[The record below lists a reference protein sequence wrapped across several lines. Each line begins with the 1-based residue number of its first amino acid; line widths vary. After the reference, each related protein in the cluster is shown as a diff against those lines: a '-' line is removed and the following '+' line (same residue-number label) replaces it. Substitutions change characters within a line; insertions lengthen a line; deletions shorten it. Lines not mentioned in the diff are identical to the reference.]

1 MNLNESTISDFAN
14 FLSVIRGRSENTVK
28 AYTRDVSEF
37 FKFLKENRKLVTL
50 ENITTHEIRAF
61 LFSLHGKNRNVSLAR
76 KLSSLRTFFKF
87 LIREGLLTDNPA
99 MDAVPP
105 RRQRKQPRFL
115 NIDEAFAL
123 MDVPDA
129 SDPAG
134 IRDRAALELLYSSGL
149 RIGELV
155 GLNLEDLD
163 ARQGLV
169 RVLGKGSKERLVPV
183 GSRALQALNDYLAV
197 RSELGGQQK
206 AEKNPALFLG
216 LRGGRLND
224 RYFRRRF
231 DGYIKILSLE
241 TELSPHSL
249 RHTFATHMLEAGAD
263 IRSIQELLG
272 HASLSTTQIYTHL
285 NLDNLMKVYDSAHP
299 RARSHRAEPV

>member
-14 FLSVIRGRSENTVK
+14 FLSIIRGRSENTVK
-28 AYTRDVSEF
+28 AYTGDVAEF
-37 FKFLKENRKLVTL
+37 FKFLKENRKLAIL

-105 RRQRKQPRFL
+105 RQQKKQPRFL
-115 NIDEAFAL
+115 NIDEVFAL
-123 MDVPDA
+123 MDVPEA

-149 RIGELV
+149 RVGELV

-163 ARQGLV
+163 AKQGLV

-197 RSELGGQQK
+197 RLELGGPQK
-206 AEKNPALFLG
+206 TEKNPALFLG

-241 TELSPHSL
+241 TGLSPHSL